1 MKEIVETENAPAAIG
16 PYSQAIKV
24 EKFVFTA
31 GQIGMSP
38 ATGDLVEGGIT
49 AETERALL
57 NISAVLEAAGS
68 SLKHVVKTTVF
79 LKDLQDF
86 QQMNSVYEQFFGDS
100 LPARSTVQAILPK
113 GANVEIEAI
122 AAID

>member
-1 MKEIVETENAPAAIG
+1 MKEIVQTKNAPAAIG
-16 PYSQAIKV
+16 PYSQGIKIGTL
-24 EKFVFTA
+24 VFTA
-31 GQIGMSP
+31 GQIGVSP
-38 ATGDLVEGGIT
+38 TTGELVQGGVT

-57 NISAVLEAAGS
+57 NIGAVLEAAGS
-68 SLKHVVKTTVF
+68 SLQNVVKTTVF

-100 LPARSTVQAILPK
+100 LPARSTVQAIVPK

-122 AAID
+122 AAIE

>member
-1 MKEIVETENAPAAIG
+1 MKEIIATKNAPAAIG
-16 PYSQAIKV
+16 PYSQGIKIG
-24 EKFVFTA
+24 KLVFTA

-38 ATGDLVEGGIT
+38 ATGELVQGGIA

-57 NISAVLEAAGS
+57 NIKAILEAAGA
-68 SLKHVVKTTVF
+68 SLRNVVKTTVF

-86 QQMNSVYEQFFGDS
+86 QEMNSVYQQFFGDS
-100 LPARSTVQAILPK
+100 LPARSTVQAALPK
-113 GANVEIEAI
+113 GASVEIEAI

>member
-1 MKEIVETENAPAAIG
+1 MKEIVQTKNAPAAIG
-16 PYSQAIKV
+16 PYSQGIKIGTL
-24 EKFVFTA
+24 VFTA
-31 GQIGMSP
+31 GQIGVSP
-38 ATGDLVEGGIT
+38 TTGELVQGGVT

-57 NISAVLEAAGS
+57 NIGAVLDAAGS
-68 SLKHVVKTTVF
+68 SLQNVVKTTVF

-100 LPARSTVQAILPK
+100 LPARSTVQAIVPK

-122 AAID
+122 AAIE

>member
-1 MKEIVETENAPAAIG
+1 MKEIVKTENAPAAIG
-16 PYSQAIKV
+16 PYSQGIKID
-24 EKFVFTA
+24 KLVFTA
-31 GQIGMSP
+31 GQIGISP
-38 ATGDLVEGGIT
+38 TTGELVQGGIT

-68 SLKHVVKTTVF
+68 SLEKVVKTTVF
-79 LKDLQDF
+79 LNDLQDF

-100 LPARSTVQAILPK
+100 LPARSTVQATLPK

>member
-1 MKEIVETENAPAAIG
+1 MKEIVKTENAPAAIG
-16 PYSQAIKV
+16 PYSQGIKID
-24 EKFVFTA
+24 KLVFTA
-31 GQIGMSP
+31 GQIGISP
-38 ATGDLVEGGIT
+38 TTGELVQGGIT
-49 AETERALL
+49 AETERVLL

-68 SLKHVVKTTVF
+68 SLENVVKTTVF
-79 LKDLQDF
+79 LNDLQDF

-100 LPARSTVQAILPK
+100 LPARSTVQATLPK

>member
-1 MKEIVETENAPAAIG
+1 MKEIVKTENAPAAIG
-16 PYSQAIKV
+16 PYSQGIKTD
-24 EKFVFTA
+24 KLVFTA
-31 GQIGMSP
+31 GQIGISP
-38 ATGDLVEGGIT
+38 KTGELVQGGIA

-68 SLKHVVKTTVF
+68 SLQKVVKTTVF
-79 LKDLQDF
+79 LNDLQNF
-86 QQMNSVYEQFFGDS
+86 QQMNSVYQHFFGDS
-100 LPARSTVQAILPK
+100 LPARSTVQAKLPK

>member
-1 MKEIVETENAPAAIG
+1 MKEIVQTRNAPAAIG
-16 PYSQAIKV
+16 PYSQGIKIGAL
-24 EKFVFTA
+24 VFTA
-31 GQIGMSP
+31 GQIGISP
-38 ATGDLVEGGIT
+38 TTGELVQGGVT

-57 NISAVLEAAGS
+57 NIGAVLEAAGS
-68 SLKHVVKTTVF
+68 SLQNVVKTTVF

-100 LPARSTVQAILPK
+100 LPARSTVQAIVPK

-122 AAID
+122 AAIE